1 MITTSTLW
9 WAPYPNCH
17 LLANFVIRNQRISTF
32 EICLVWTDGFSCNSW
47 WGIFWILAGTSRHSW
62 WGTRY
67 DFIFITINIFEV
79 FFLPGSILKH
89 TKAYISSTNLTSS
102 LCSSS
107 NVSSDSSYT
116 TTSSPPLLP
125 SGFDLSLTS
134 TVNHPWTSQSQFRP
148 WNNIFFLLYRNYLR
162 PNSDA
167 YFAFKTTSYK
177 AGAKMRLRAS
187 QQNFLRTSLLD
198 SYLWVSKVE
207 VDGQYLPSLTF
218 SSNQDN
224 SEGGGR

>member
-1 MITTSTLW
+1 MMDSLPSLSLIGKLW
-9 WAPYPNCH
+9 YQKSEN
-17 LLANFVIRNQRISTF
+17 RTF
-32 EICLVWTDGFSCNSW
+32 KIFLVWTDGFSCNSW
-47 WGIFWILAGTSRHSW
+47 WGICWILAGTSRHSW

-107 NVSSDSSYT
+107 NISSDYSYT

-134 TVNHPWTSQSQFRP
+134 TVNHPWTSKSQFRP

-187 QQNFLRTSLLD
+187 QQNFFKNFNPRFLPLSLKGWGWWPISTLPDLLIQPRQLRRGRSLR
-198 SYLWVSKVE
+198 SKV
-207 VDGQYLPSLTF
+207 
-218 SSNQDN
+218 
-224 SEGGGR
+224 

>member
-1 MITTSTLW
+1 MITTSTPW

-107 NVSSDSSYT
+107 NISSDYSYT

-134 TVNHPWTSQSQFRP
+134 TVNHPWTSKSQSRP
-148 WNNIFFLLYRNYLR
+148 WNNIFSYFIKTIFDPFWMCISLLKQLPTRQVPKCDLEQASRIFL
-162 PNSDA
+162 
-167 YFAFKTTSYK
+167 K
-177 AGAKMRLRAS
+177 
-187 QQNFLRTSLLD
+187 TSLLD
-198 SYLWVSKVE
+198 SYLLVSKVE
-207 VDGQYLPSLTF
+207 VDG
-218 SSNQDN
+218 
-224 SEGGGR
+224 